1 MMVRCGACRNQF
13 DVPGAGRFSCPVCGS
28 VNVVR
33 EAAGAPSN
41 IGGYPAAPGVGGTAP
56 SSPPPPPPPAPD
68 RPSPRIECPNCSFSF
83 IVGDILVATCPN
95 CGSQV
100 NTSTGALEE
109 E

>member
-1 MMVRCGACRNQF
+1 MLDDHG
-13 DVPGAGRFSCPVCGS
+13 GRYIAFEKIH
-28 VNVVR
+28 NFR
-33 EAAGAPSN
+33 D